1 MYFISPT
8 RGKLSLDETYRNI
21 VEFVNEAPDLE
32 HRLIVGSDSQTRE
45 EDVCFVTAV
54 IIYREGKGGKFFY
67 RKEYEKINQSIRQRL
82 FYETSKS
89 LELASELTRR
99 LSKDDSF
106 RGKLSIEIHLDVG
119 RQGETRELI
128 KEVVGMVVGSG
139 YDARIKPD
147 SYGASK
153 VADKYT
159 K

>member
-8 RGKLSLDETYRNI
+8 KGRLDLNDMYQMI
-21 VEFVNEAPDLE
+21 IEFVNEAPELK

-45 EDVCFVTAV
+45 EDVCFVTALIV
-54 IIYREGKGGKFFY
+54 YRQGRGGRYFY
-67 RKEYEKINQSIRQRL
+67 HKDYKKMYPSIKQRI
-82 FYETSKS
+82 FYETAKS
-89 LELASELTRR
+89 LELASELTKR
-99 LSKDDSF
+99 LAEDDSVAA
-106 RGKLSIEIHLDVG
+106 LEIEIHLDVSQ
-119 RQGETRELI
+119 QGASSEVI

-139 YDARIKPD
+139 YDARIKPE